1 LNTVVL
7 PVPAPIPPQVPK
19 TSYLSPQEILL
30 LDDKELNQIMSLKKL
45 APYRDDAAKV
55 RPNYKALQA
64 AKGSLPSQPMWK
76 KQKALKQQQ
85 QQQQQQQQRVRPAWQ
100 VERQEDGSQPQ
111 NGQVEGDQEQ
121 PQQQDGGDG
130 GQQQQQQQRLQ
141 GWKQHSSKHHHHHQ
155 QQQRPHGGHSGK
167 HGSHHSK
174 HHKQQQQRLDP
185 AAKQQARVES
195 YAKLSLKRDR
205 PSGDHQ
211 QQQHT
216 GTWQQR
222 PQKKQKK
229 EAPPLP
235 EGRLAKVAVDVSG
248 LTPAQK
254 KNLKRALKRKEAKG
268 QA

>member
-1 LNTVVL
+1 
-7 PVPAPIPPQVPK
+7 VPK

-45 APYRDDAAKV
+45 APYRDDTSKV

-76 KQKALKQQQ
+76 KHKAL
-85 QQQQQQQQRVRPAWQ
+85 QQQQQRMRPAWR
-100 VERQEDGSQPQ
+100 VERDEDGSQPQ
-111 NGQVEGDQEQ
+111 NGRVQGDNG
-121 PQQQDGGDG
+121 QQQQQQGGEDG
-130 GQQQQQQQRLQ
+130 GQQQQRQQQQRPH
-141 GWKQHSSKHHHHHQ
+141 GWKQHSGKHHHHHQ
-155 QQQRPHGGHSGK
+155 QQRSHGGHSGK
-167 HGSHHSK
+167 HGSHPSK

-185 AAKQQARVES
+185 ASKQQARLES

-205 PSGDHQ
+205 PSGDQQQ
-211 QQQHT
+211 QQQHA
-216 GTWQQR
+216 GSWQQR

-229 EAPPLP
+229 DAPPPP